1 MTNLAPSDCEL
12 CNAPGGDVLY
22 QGTQFR
28 VVLVDD
34 AQYPG
39 FCRVIWRDHVVEVT
53 DLNEL
58 DRMLMMD
65 VLWQVET
72 VVRDVMQ
79 PKKINLASF
88 GNVVPH
94 LHWHVIPRFADDA
107 HFPSPVWAVAQR
119 VTPEDV
125 LDARRALLPA
135 LRDAMA
141 LRLASYL

>member
-1 MTNLAPSDCEL
+1 MSNATDCEL
-12 CNAPGGDVLY
+12 CNAPGGDVVY

-79 PKKINLASF
+79 PKKINLASL

-94 LHWHVIPRFADDA
+94 LHWHIIPRYADDA
-107 HFPSPVWAVAQR
+107 HFPSPVWATAQR
-119 VTPEDV
+119 VTPQDAIE
-125 LDARRALLPA
+125 ARRALLPA
-135 LRDAMA
+135 LRDALA

>member
-1 MTNLAPSDCEL
+1 MGNTAISECEL
-12 CNAPGGDVLY
+12 CNAPGGDVVY

-34 AQYPG
+34 VQYPG

-58 DRMLMMD
+58 YRMLMMD

-79 PKKINLASF
+79 PKKINLASL

-94 LHWHVIPRFADDA
+94 LHWHIIPRYADDA
-107 HFPSPVWAVAQR
+107 HFPAPVWAAAQR
-119 VTPEDV
+119 VTPDAV
-125 LDARRALLPA
+125 LNARRALLPA
-135 LRDAMA
+135 LRDAIA

>member
-1 MTNLAPSDCEL
+1 MVS
-12 CNAPGGDVLY
+12 APGGDVVY
-22 QGTQFR
+22 RGMQFR

-39 FCRVIWRDHVVEVT
+39 FCRVIWRDHAAEVT

-79 PKKINLASF
+79 PKKINLASL

-94 LHWHVIPRFADDA
+94 LHWHIIPRYADDA
-107 HFPSPVWAVAQR
+107 HFPAPVWAVAQR
-119 VTPEDV
+119 VTPPDV
-125 LDARRALLPA
+125 LAARRALLPA
-135 LRDAMA
+135 LRDAIA